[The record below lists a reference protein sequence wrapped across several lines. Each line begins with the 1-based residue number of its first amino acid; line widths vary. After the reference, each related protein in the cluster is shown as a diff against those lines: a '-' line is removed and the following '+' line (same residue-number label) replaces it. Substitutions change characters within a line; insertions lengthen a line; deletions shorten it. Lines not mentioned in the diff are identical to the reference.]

1 MAARLEMKALKAKK
15 KALIAES
22 EVCRELLKLEVQ
34 NLRIYGLKTK
44 RRLTSFNSGNPLFM
58 LAGLPMAGALFR
70 RKRPR
75 TGWTQWL
82 ALVVGAWQAYVRFG
96 PAVRSIFPRRRAVL
110 PSKPHPPLPQTEE
123 RYAAANF

>member
-1 MAARLEMKALKAKK
+1 MKALEAKK

-44 RRLTSFNSGNPLFM
+44 RRLTSFDSGNPLFM
-58 LAGLPMAGALFR
+58 LAGLPMAGALFG
-70 RKRPR
+70 RKRRR

-82 ALVVGAWQAYVRFG
+82 ALAVGAWQAYLRFG
-96 PAVRSIFPRRRAVL
+96 PALRGIFPRRRTVVL
-110 PSKPHPPLPQTEE
+110 PPERLPETEE
-123 RYAAANF
+123 HYAGSF